1 MIPKEYAQ
9 VELKLKNRNISSN
22 SGLAWIDKTL
32 EFCGFWKD
40 IKMLIKSKRSNN
52 ELSADKK
59 IRSEILSRIS
69 GSTAIEDLEV
79 LRKDKGLEKMTGKK
93 HEVIEHS
100 DNPAQFIKNA
110 LKPAKVEEVR
120 ITERMDGK
128 TIAVISVNPK
138 DKGVAIG
145 KNGRNAERIRFLA
158 KRYFQIQNVS
168 IT

>member
-1 MIPKEYAQ
+1 MASGIKFTSREMRYIALFQSITGATVKDCIVDPELNRIIFVVKEGSIGMAIG
-9 VELKLKNRNISSN
+9 KKGKNIH
-22 SGLAWIDKTL
+22 L
-32 EFCGFWKD
+32 
-40 IKMLIKSKRSNN
+40 
-52 ELSADKK
+52 
-59 IRSEILSRIS
+59 
-69 GSTAIEDLEV
+69 
-79 LRKDKGLEKMTGKK
+79 LEKMTGKK

-110 LKPAKVEEVR
+110 LKPAKVDEVR

-128 TIAVISVNPK
+128 TIAVISVNPR

>member
-1 MIPKEYAQ
+1 MATGIKFTSVEMRYIALFQSITGATVKDCIVDTDLNRIIFVVKEGSIGMAIG
-9 VELKLKNRNISSN
+9 KKGKNIHQ
-22 SGLAWIDKTL
+22 
-32 EFCGFWKD
+32 
-40 IKMLIKSKRSNN
+40 
-52 ELSADKK
+52 
-59 IRSEILSRIS
+59 
-69 GSTAIEDLEV
+69 
-79 LRKDKGLEKMTGKK
+79 LEKMTGKK

-100 DNPAQFIKNA
+100 ENPAQFIKNA
-110 LKPAKVEEVR
+110 LKPAKVDEVR

>member
-1 MIPKEYAQ
+1 VATGIKLTSVEMRYIALFQSITGATVKDCIVDDDLNRIIFVVKEGSIGMAIG
-9 VELKLKNRNISSN
+9 KRGKNIH
-22 SGLAWIDKTL
+22 L
-32 EFCGFWKD
+32 
-40 IKMLIKSKRSNN
+40 
-52 ELSADKK
+52 
-59 IRSEILSRIS
+59 
-69 GSTAIEDLEV
+69 
-79 LRKDKGLEKMTGKK
+79 LEKMTGKK

-100 DNPAQFIKNA
+100 ENPAQFIKNA
-110 LKPAKVEEVR
+110 LKPAKVDEVR

-128 TIAVISVNPK
+128 TIAVISVNPR

>member
-1 MIPKEYAQ
+1 MASGIKFTSVEMRFIALFQSITGATVKDCIVDTELNRIIFVVKEGSIGMAIG
-9 VELKLKNRNISSN
+9 KKGKNIH
-22 SGLAWIDKTL
+22 L
-32 EFCGFWKD
+32 
-40 IKMLIKSKRSNN
+40 
-52 ELSADKK
+52 
-59 IRSEILSRIS
+59 
-69 GSTAIEDLEV
+69 
-79 LRKDKGLEKMTGKK
+79 LEKMTGKK

-110 LKPAKVEEVR
+110 LKPAKVDEVR

>member
-1 MIPKEYAQ
+1 MASGIKFTSVEMRFIALFQSITGATVKDCIVDADLNRIIFVVKEGSIGMAIG
-9 VELKLKNRNISSN
+9 KKGKNIH
-22 SGLAWIDKTL
+22 L
-32 EFCGFWKD
+32 
-40 IKMLIKSKRSNN
+40 
-52 ELSADKK
+52 
-59 IRSEILSRIS
+59 
-69 GSTAIEDLEV
+69 
-79 LRKDKGLEKMTGKK
+79 LEKMTGKK

-110 LKPAKVEEVR
+110 LKPAKVDEVR